1 MEYRTLNV
9 KGAILSQGELER
21 YLEIIASDHNLKP
34 NSNKNTYPIPR
45 LKENFELI
53 TQVYELLNEHIKL
66 KIPIH
71 PAGEWILDNYYIIE
85 ETVKNI
91 SKTLT
96 LKKYTNFLGMANG
109 PYVGFARVFV
119 LAQEIVAYTDGKI
132 NQKNL
137 GALLKAYQ
145 KKKTISMEEIWNI
158 SLFMQIALIENIRQ
172 ICEKIYSSQMQK
184 YRVENIIERLIENKQ
199 KDELQFKQLGE
210 YKTKIKGFGEVKYPF
225 IEYLSYRLR
234 KYGKKS
240 YPFLN
245 VLEEQVNKMGL
256 ELQDVIKKEHFDIA
270 IRKISM
276 GNSIL
281 SIKALNRMNM
291 IEIFEEING
300 VEDILKQDPAEVYDK
315 MDYKT
320 KIEYRNKIKE
330 ISKKTKISEIYIAKK
345 ALELAQ
351 NTKNIEESFIEI
363 KGTENIRKIEKIKE
377 TEQEIKQKEKIERK
391 KKNHIGYYIL
401 SDGKKELLEML
412 TEKKVKIFSNHT
424 KVKLYITNIIILTF
438 LITIAISFVF
448 YQNTKL
454 LLPTILLGIL
464 LLFPIENM
472 IVQVIQTI
480 LGKVV
485 KPKLIPKMYFEKEI
499 PKEYA
504 TFVVIPTIVK
514 SADKVKEMMK
524 KLEVYYLANKSE
536 NLYFALLGDCS
547 SGKNRTENFDQE
559 VIDAG
564 LKMAEELNRKYENSE
579 FPKFHF
585 LYRARTWNAKE
596 ECYLG
601 WERKSGLLNQFN
613 EIILT
618 NMQEET
624 LNTEFSNN
632 NIGQEE
638 KNTKK
643 FMIPKEWFQVNT
655 LENKKIPFIRYI
667 ITLDADTELTL
678 NSGLELIG
686 AMAHILNR
694 PILNTDKNLVIEGH
708 GMIQPRIG
716 IDLEASNRS
725 IFTKIYAGSGGTD
738 VYTNAISDIY
748 QDNFEE
754 GIFTGKGIYDL
765 EAFSTIMKKEI
776 PENTV
781 LSHDL
786 LEGNYLR
793 CGLASDICLM
803 DGYPTNYLSFK
814 TRLHRWIRGDWQ
826 IIQWLGKNKKNNR
839 GLKEKNPFTLLDKY
853 KIVDNL
859 IRSLQEPIICF
870 GLLLLLLLKI
880 IYSIT
885 IWPLV
890 TIFIISCI
898 MPTVLEIL
906 NRIIFRKEEEKTQKT
921 FTKTISGIKATL
933 LRGIFAISILPD
945 KAYMCLNAIV
955 KTIYR
960 MAISKKHFLE
970 WMTAEEAEKLTKKD
984 IGSYYKNMIWNVIAG
999 VIGFIALFFLKN
1011 NPYTIFLFILSSLWM
1026 IAPAIMWYISKEIR
1040 IVDKLQEVS
1049 KENQE
1054 YLLEIGRKTWQYFK
1068 ENCNQKSHYLPPDNY
1083 QADRNPK
1090 IMLRTSPTNIGLGM
1104 LAVISSYDLG
1114 YENLQNTLNLLEKMI
1129 QTVHDLPKWNGHLYN
1144 WYDLT
1149 TLKPLMP
1156 RYISTVDSGNFIG
1169 YLYIVRQFLKE
1180 QNREDLMMEVDYF
1193 ISQADFSKL
1202 YDTSSRLFSIGFNV
1216 EENSLTDSY
1225 YDLLASEAR
1234 QTSIIAIAKKDISPK
1249 HWYALSRT
1257 LTILNKYKGLV
1268 SWSGTA
1274 FEYLMPNIN
1283 IPKYPGSL
1291 LEESCQF
1298 MIMSQKEYA
1307 KKLKTPWGISESA
1320 FNVKDLNN
1328 NYQYKAFGIPW
1339 LGLKRGLADEIV
1351 ISSYGS
1357 ILALPDIPNEVIRN
1371 LKILKKQGMEGK
1383 YGFYESID
1391 YTPTRLG
1398 KNQEYAVVK
1407 TYMAHHQGLI
1417 LLSINNLFHQNILQK
1432 RMMQNPELK
1441 AVGILLQ
1448 ERMPENMIITK
1459 EEKEKVEKIKY
1470 IDYEDYIQREITKMN
1485 SKLPTLNVIANDD
1498 YTIVMNEKGQGYSK
1512 YKNNIINRYKK
1523 TDEIEQ
1529 GILFFLKNVKNKRI
1543 WTSGSMSYLSKPDK
1557 YIMYF
1562 SPDKNTIVRQ
1572 DGNIET
1578 ITTIGIAPND
1588 PVELRQ
1594 IEIKNDGLEEETLEI
1609 TTFLEPVLSK
1619 EEQDYAH
1626 KAFNNLFLSYEYLE
1640 EEKSILV
1647 KRRNRAKRDTELFM
1661 AIHLYTENQT
1671 IGELEYEIDKE
1682 KFLGRNNLLLPK
1694 AVENSIPFTKQILL
1708 TTDPVVAFRRTIQ
1721 IKPKEK
1727 VNLTLIIAMGE
1738 EKGDTIER
1746 LRKYQ
1751 NEETIRRSI
1760 QLSKAKVE
1768 AENRY
1773 LGIKGTEI
1781 ETYQKMLSYLLQSNP
1796 FKKIAY
1802 PVIHG
1807 NAMQS
1812 SLWQYGISGD
1822 LPIILVKTIEETDSE
1837 VINEV
1842 LKAYSYFRLK
1852 NIMTDLII
1860 INKEKHSYESLNK
1873 ESIQNAILNQNL
1885 GYLQNQKGGI
1895 HVLEDLSKEEIKLL
1909 EYRTDLSIDAH
1920 YGSLKRNLKDLE
1932 EEYLEKVVDTPKEE
1946 IPQTIEENTVIREN
1960 LNAEELKY
1968 FNEYGGFSQDGTEY
1982 YIRVNKQE
1990 KLPTVWSHILANK
2003 KFGTLVTESMG
2014 GYTWYQNSR
2023 LNRLTAWNNNPVTD
2037 TPSEILYLQD
2047 KESKKIWSMGLNPC
2061 TDDNDYNVIYGFGY
2075 AKYMHTTNGITQKL
2089 DLFVPTEENCKVQIL
2104 TLENN
2109 ELKKK
2114 RLKLVYYLKPVLGE
2128 DEIKTNPYI
2137 ELAFHPGANAVIL
2150 ENKGIQTE
2158 EMPNTLLFVSCS
2170 EKIQSYTGSKE
2181 SFLGQGNL
2189 ANPDGLYQVELDKQN
2204 TLWQQGGGILAIEIE
2219 TELEALESK
2228 KIVFTMGVG
2237 EKVIDCQDM
2246 AYQYSKL
2253 PKAIEEYEKTK
2264 RYWRNLTQKLQVNT
2278 PLESTNLLLNGWLI
2292 YQVLA
2297 SRMWGRTGYYQS
2309 GGAYGFRD
2317 QLQDTIALKYV
2328 DSNLMKEQILKHSTH
2343 QFIEGDVEHWWHDET
2358 TRGIRTRFS
2367 DDRLWLVY
2375 LVEDYIA
2382 FTGDNSILEIETPY
2396 RVGKLLEEGEEEKYD
2411 YYPLGEQKET
2421 IYEHCKKAIQ
2431 ISLDFGENG
2440 LPKIGTGDWND
2451 GLSTVGNKGKGE
2463 SVWLGFFLYTILE
2476 KFIPICKQK
2485 QEENLVIKYK
2495 EIMQKLKKALNSNGW
2510 DGRWFRRAF
2519 MDDGHVL
2526 RKYSKRRM

>member
-9 KGAILSQGELER
+9 KGAILSQSQLER

-53 TQVYELLNEHIKL
+53 TQVYGLLNEHIKL

-96 LKKYTNFLGMANG
+96 LKKYINFLGMANG

-132 NQKNL
+132 DQKNL

-184 YRVENIIERLIENKQ
+184 YRVENMIERLVENKQ

-210 YKTKIKGFGEVKYPF
+210 YKAKIKGFGEVKYPF

-234 KYGKKS
+234 TYGKKA

-245 VLEEQVNKMGL
+245 ILEEQVNKMGL
-256 ELQDVIKKEHFDIA
+256 DLQDVIKKEHFDIA
-270 IRKISM
+270 MKKISM

-315 MDYKT
+315 MDYQT

-351 NTKNIEESFIEI
+351 NTKKLGEEEQLIE
-363 KGTENIRKIEKIKE
+363 NKE
-377 TEQEIKQKEKIERK
+377 TERK
-391 KKNHIGYYIL
+391 KKTHIGYYIL
-401 SDGKKELLEML
+401 SDGKKELLETL
-412 TEKKVKIFSNHT
+412 TEKKVKIFSNNT
-424 KVKLYITNIIILTF
+424 KVKLYVASIISLTL
-438 LITIAISFVF
+438 LITIAISLVF
-448 YQNTKL
+448 YQSTKL

-464 LLFPIENM
+464 LLLPIENM

-480 LGKVV
+480 LGKIV
-485 KPKLIPKMYFEKEI
+485 KPKLIPKMYFEKEV

-547 SGKNRTENFDQE
+547 SGKNETESFDQE
-559 VIDAG
+559 VIEAG
-564 LKMAEELNRKYENSE
+564 LQMAKELNQKYENAE

-585 LYRARTWNAKE
+585 LYRTRTWNAKE

-601 WERKSGLLNQFN
+601 WERKRGLLNQFN
-613 EIILT
+613 EIVLT
-618 NMQEET
+618 NMQEKP
-624 LNTEFSNN
+624 LNKELQDNN
-632 NIGQEE
+632 MEQEE

-643 FMIPKEWFQVNT
+643 FIIPKEWFQVNT
-655 LENKKIPFIRYI
+655 LENRKIPFIRYV

-686 AMAHILNR
+686 AMAHILNK
-694 PILNTDKNLVIEGH
+694 PILNTSKNLVIEGH
-708 GMIQPRIG
+708 GMMQPRIG
-716 IDLEASNRS
+716 IDLEASNKS

-738 VYTNAISDIY
+738 AYTNAISDIY
-748 QDNFEE
+748 QDNFAE

-765 EAFSTIMKKEI
+765 EVFSTIMKKEI

-826 IIQWLGKNKKNNR
+826 IMKWLGKNKKNSQ
-839 GLKEKNPFTLLDKY
+839 GLKQKNPFTLLDKY

-859 IRSLQEPIICF
+859 IRSMQEPTICL
-870 GLLLLLLLKI
+870 GLFLLLLLKI

-885 IWPLV
+885 IWPFV
-890 TIFIISCI
+890 TILLISCI

-921 FTKTISGIKATL
+921 FTKTISGVKASL
-933 LRGIFAISILPD
+933 LRGLFAISILPD
-945 KAYMCLNAIV
+945 KAYMCLNAAV
-955 KTIYR
+955 KIIYR

-970 WMTAEEAEKLTKKD
+970 WMTAEEAEKLTQKD

-999 VIGFIALFFLKN
+999 VVGFVALFFLKN
-1011 NPYTIFLFILSSLWM
+1011 NPYTIFLFMLSSLWL
-1026 IAPAIMWYISKEIR
+1026 IAPAMMWYIGKEIK
-1040 IVDKLQEVS
+1040 VTDKLQEVS

-1090 IMLRTSPTNIGLGM
+1090 IVLRTSPTNIGLGM

-1114 YENLQNTLNLLEKMI
+1114 YENLQDTLNLLEKMI
-1129 QTVHDLPKWNGHLYN
+1129 QTIHDLPKWNGHLYN

-1169 YLYIVRQFLKE
+1169 YLYIVKQFLKQ
-1180 QNREDLMMEVDYF
+1180 QNREDLMMQVDYF

-1234 QTSIIAIAKKDISPK
+1234 QTSIVAIAKKDIPSK

-1257 LTILNKYKGLV
+1257 LTVLNKYKGLV

-1291 LEESCQF
+1291 LAESCQF
-1298 MIMSQKEYA
+1298 MIMSQKEYT

-1320 FNVKDLNN
+1320 FNVKDLSN

-1351 ISSYGS
+1351 VSSYGS
-1357 ILALPDIPNEVIRN
+1357 ILALPDVPNEVIRN

-1432 RMMQNPELK
+1432 RMMENPELK
-1441 AVGILLQ
+1441 AVSILLQ

-1470 IDYEDYIQREITKMN
+1470 IDYEDYIQREITKIN
-1485 SKLPTLNVIANDD
+1485 PKLPTLNVIANDD

-1523 TDEIEQ
+1523 TDDMEQ
-1529 GILFFLKNVKNKRI
+1529 GILFFLKNVKSKRI
-1543 WTSGSMSYLSKPDK
+1543 WTSGSMSYLGNPDK

-1562 SPDKNTIVRQ
+1562 APDKNTIVRQ

-1578 ITTIGIAPND
+1578 ITTIGIAPDD

-1609 TTFLEPVLSK
+1609 TSFLEPVLSK

-1640 EEKSILV
+1640 EEKAILV
-1647 KRRNRAKRDTELFM
+1647 KRRKRAQTDNELFM
-1661 AIHLYTENQT
+1661 AIHLYTENPT

-1682 KFLGRNNLLLPK
+1682 KFLGRNNILLPN
-1694 AVENSIPFTKQILL
+1694 AVEHSIPFTKQILL
-1708 TTDPVVAFRRTIQ
+1708 TTDPIVAFRRTIQ

-1727 VNLTLIIAMGE
+1727 VSLTLIIAMGE
-1738 EKGDTIER
+1738 EKEEVIEK

-1751 NEETIRRSI
+1751 NEETIRRSM

-1773 LGIKGTEI
+1773 LEVKGTEI

-1796 FKKIAY
+1796 FKKMVY
-1802 PVIHG
+1802 PEILG
-1807 NAMQS
+1807 KAMQS

-1837 VINEV
+1837 VITEV

-1852 NIMTDLII
+1852 NMMTDLII

-1885 GYLQNQKGGI
+1885 GYLQNQNGGI
-1895 HVLEDLSKEEIKLL
+1895 HVLEDLKKEEIKLL
-1909 EYRTDLSIDAH
+1909 EYRADLSIDAH
-1920 YGSLKRNLKDLE
+1920 YGGLKRNLKDLE
-1932 EEYLEKVVDTPKEE
+1932 EEYLERAVDTPKEE

-1990 KLPTVWSHILANK
+1990 KLPIVWSHILANK
-2003 KFGTLVTESMG
+2003 NFGTLVTESMG
-2014 GYTWYQNSR
+2014 GYTWYENSR

-2037 TPSEILYLQD
+2037 IPSEILYLQD
-2047 KESKKIWSMGLNPC
+2047 KESKKIWSMGLTPC
-2061 TDDNDYNVIYGFGY
+2061 TDDNDYDVIYGFGY
-2075 AKYMHTTNGITQKL
+2075 AKYKHTANGITQKL

-2109 ELKKK
+2109 ELKRKK
-2114 RLKLVYYLKPVLGE
+2114 LKLVYYLKPVLGE

-2137 ELAFHPGANAVIL
+2137 ELTFHPESNAVIL

-2158 EMPNTLLFVSCS
+2158 EMPNALLFVSCS
-2170 EKIQSYTGSKE
+2170 EKIESYTGSKE
-2181 SFLGQGNL
+2181 SFVGQGNL
-2189 ANPDGLYQVELDKQN
+2189 TNPDGLYQVELDKQN
-2204 TLWQQGGGILAIEIE
+2204 TLWQQGGGIIAIEIE

-2264 RYWRNLTQKLQVNT
+2264 RYWKNLTQKLQVNT

-2328 DSNLMKEQILKHSTH
+2328 DPNFMKEQILKHSTH

-2382 FTGDNSILEIETPY
+2382 FTGDDSILDIETPY
-2396 RVGKLLEEGEEEKYD
+2396 RVGNPLEEGIEEKYD
-2411 YYPLGEQKET
+2411 YYPLGEEKES

-2485 QEENLVIKYK
+2485 QEENLAIEYE

>member
-9 KGAILSQGELER
+9 KGAILSQSQLER

-53 TQVYELLNEHIKL
+53 TQVYGLLNEHIKL

-96 LKKYTNFLGMANG
+96 LKKYINFLGMANG

-132 NQKNL
+132 DQKNL

-184 YRVENIIERLIENKQ
+184 YRVENMIERLVENKQ

-210 YKTKIKGFGEVKYPF
+210 YKAKIKGFGEVKYPF

-234 KYGKKS
+234 KYGKKA

-256 ELQDVIKKEHFDIA
+256 DLQDVIKKEHFDIA
-270 IRKISM
+270 MRKISM

-345 ALELAQ
+345 ALELAKRSESLE
-351 NTKNIEESFIEI
+351 TEKNIE
-363 KGTENIRKIEKIKE
+363 TKE
-377 TEQEIKQKEKIERK
+377 TEDTERK
-391 KKNHIGYYIL
+391 KKSHIGYYIL

-412 TEKKVKIFSNHT
+412 TEKKVKIFSNNT
-424 KVKLYITNIIILTF
+424 KVKLYVASIITFTL

-448 YQNTKL
+448 YQSTKL

-464 LLFPIENM
+464 LLLPIEN
-472 IVQVIQTI
+472 IVVQVIQTI
-480 LGKVV
+480 LGKIV

-547 SGKNRTENFDQE
+547 SGKNETESFDQE
-559 VIDAG
+559 VIEAG
-564 LKMAEELNRKYENSE
+564 LKMAEKLNKKYENAE

-585 LYRARTWNAKE
+585 LYRARTWNSKE
-596 ECYLG
+596 ECYIG
-601 WERKSGLLNQFN
+601 WERKRGLLNQFN
-613 EIILT
+613 EIVLS
-618 NMQEET
+618 NMQEKAV
-624 LNTEFSNN
+624 SNSFIEDN
-632 NIGQEE
+632 SEEENISS
-638 KNTKK
+638 KK
-643 FMIPKEWFQVNT
+643 GSICKKAFQANT
-655 LENKKIPFIRYI
+655 LENIKIPFIRYV

-686 AMAHILNR
+686 AMAHILNK
-694 PILNTDKNLVIEGH
+694 PVLNTNKNLVIEGH
-708 GMIQPRIG
+708 GMMQPRIG
-716 IDLEASNRS
+716 IDLEASNKS

-738 VYTNAISDIY
+738 AYTNAISDIY

-765 EAFSTIMKKEI
+765 EVFSTIMKKEI

-826 IIQWLGKNKKNNR
+826 IIKWLGKNKKNSQ
-839 GLKEKNPFTLLDKY
+839 GLKQTNLFTLLDKY

-859 IRSLQEPIICF
+859 MRSMQEPTICL

-890 TIFIISCI
+890 TLLLISCI
-898 MPTVLEIL
+898 IPTVLEIL
-906 NRIIFRKEEEKTQKT
+906 SRIIFRKEEEKTQKT
-921 FTKTISGIKATL
+921 FTKTISGVKASL
-933 LRGIFAISILPD
+933 LRGLFAISILPD
-945 KAYMCLNAIV
+945 KAYMCLNAAV

-999 VIGFIALFFLKN
+999 VVGFVALFFLKN
-1011 NPYTIFLFILSSLWM
+1011 SPYTIFLFILSSLWL
-1026 IAPAIMWYISKEIR
+1026 IAPAMMWYISKEIK
-1040 IVDKLQEVS
+1040 ITDKLQEVS
-1049 KENQE
+1049 KENQQ

-1114 YENLQNTLNLLEKMI
+1114 YENLHDTLDLLEKMI
-1129 QTVHDLPKWNGHLYN
+1129 QTIHDLPKWNGHLYN

-1169 YLYIVRQFLKE
+1169 YLYIVKQFLKE
-1180 QNREDLMMEVDYF
+1180 QNREDLMMQVDYF

-1234 QTSIIAIAKKDISPK
+1234 QTSIVAIAKKDISPK

-1257 LTILNKYKGLV
+1257 LTVLNKYKGLV

-1291 LEESCQF
+1291 LAESCQF
-1298 MIMSQKEYA
+1298 MIMSQKEYTQ
-1307 KKLKTPWGISESA
+1307 KLKTPWGISESA
-1320 FNVKDLNN
+1320 FNVKDLSN

-1351 ISSYGS
+1351 VSSYGS
-1357 ILALPDIPNEVIRN
+1357 ILALPDVPNEVIRN
-1371 LKILKKQGMEGK
+1371 LKILKEQGMEGK

-1441 AVGILLQ
+1441 AVSILLQ

-1470 IDYEDYIQREITKMN
+1470 IDYEDYIQREVTKIN
-1485 SKLPTLNVIANDD
+1485 PKLPTLNVIANDD
-1498 YTIVMNEKGQGYSK
+1498 YTIVMNEKGLGYSK

-1523 TDEIEQ
+1523 TDDMEQ

-1543 WTSGSMSYLSKPDK
+1543 WTSGSMSYLSKADK
-1557 YIMYF
+1557 YIMHF
-1562 SPDKNTIVRQ
+1562 APDKNIITRQ

-1578 ITTIGIAPND
+1578 TTTIGIAPDD

-1609 TTFLEPVLSK
+1609 TSFLEPVLSK

-1647 KRRNRAKRDTELFM
+1647 KRRKRAQTDTELFM

-1682 KFLGRNNLLLPK
+1682 KFLGRNNILLPN
-1694 AVENSIPFTKQILL
+1694 AVEHSIPFTKQILL
-1708 TTDPVVAFRRTIQ
+1708 TTDPIVAFRRTIQ

-1727 VNLTLIIAMGE
+1727 VSLTLIIAMGE
-1738 EKGDTIER
+1738 EKQDVIER

-1773 LGIKGTEI
+1773 LGVKGTEI

-1796 FKKIAY
+1796 FKKIVY

-1807 NAMQS
+1807 KAMQS

-1837 VINEV
+1837 VITEV

-1860 INKEKHSYESLNK
+1860 IDKEKHSYENLNK

-1895 HVLEDLSKEEIKLL
+1895 HVLEDLKKEEIKLL
-1909 EYRTDLSIDAH
+1909 EYRADLSIDAH
-1920 YGSLKRNLKDLE
+1920 YGGLKRNLKDLE
-1932 EEYLEKVVDTPKEE
+1932 EEYLEKAVDTPKEE

-1960 LNAEELKY
+1960 LNTEELKY

-2003 KFGTLVTESMG
+2003 NFGTLVTESMG

-2037 TPSEILYLQD
+2037 IPSEILYLQD
-2047 KESKKIWSMGLNPC
+2047 KESKKIWSMGLSPC
-2061 TDDNDYNVIYGFGY
+2061 TDDNDYDVIYGFGY
-2075 AKYMHTTNGITQKL
+2075 AKYKHTANGITQKL

-2109 ELKKK
+2109 ELKRKK
-2114 RLKLVYYLKPVLGE
+2114 LKLVYYLKPVLGE

-2137 ELAFHPGANAVIL
+2137 ELTFHSESNAVIL

-2158 EMPNTLLFVSCS
+2158 EMPNALLFVSCS
-2170 EKIQSYTGSKE
+2170 EKIKSYTGSKE

-2204 TLWQQGGGILAIEIE
+2204 TLWQQGGGIIAIEVE

-2253 PKAIEEYEKTK
+2253 PKTIEEYEKTK
-2264 RYWRNLTQKLQVNT
+2264 RYWKNLIQTLQVNT

-2328 DSNLMKEQILKHSTH
+2328 DPNLMKEQILKHSTH

-2382 FTGDNSILEIETPY
+2382 FTGDDSILDIETPY
-2396 RVGKLLEEGEEEKYD
+2396 RVGNPLEEGIEEKYD
-2411 YYPLGEQKET
+2411 YYPLGEEKEN

-2485 QEENLVIKYK
+2485 QEENLAIEYE